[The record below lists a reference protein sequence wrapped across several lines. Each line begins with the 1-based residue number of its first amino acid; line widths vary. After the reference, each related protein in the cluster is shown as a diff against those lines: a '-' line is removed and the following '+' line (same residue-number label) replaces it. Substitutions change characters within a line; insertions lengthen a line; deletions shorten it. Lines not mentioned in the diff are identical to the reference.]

1 MIETEAI
8 RQSAPLLLKGRDF
21 RVRRS
26 NNGRFSYAG
35 IDHWWS
41 GMQTG
46 LLGKHQVENAALVLA
61 VSELLMRS
69 DENLLKDHIQYGL
82 EQTRWPG
89 RLEVVS
95 QHPIVILDGAHNLM
109 AARQLGRY
117 LQDTLAGRRVTMV
130 AGILDD
136 KPYEAILKD
145 LVAPCARLI
154 ITQAK
159 IDRSLPPETLEAAAR
174 PLVSEVEIITDV
186 GAAVRH
192 AINTSGPDDAICV
205 AGSLYVV
212 GEAKAE
218 LEKSADS
225 LYPI

>member
-1 MIETEAI
+1 
-8 RQSAPLLLKGRDF
+8 
-21 RVRRS
+21 
-26 NNGRFSYAG
+26 
-35 IDHWWS
+35 
-41 GMQTG
+41 
-46 LLGKHQVENAALVLA
+46 
-61 VSELLMRS
+61 
-69 DENLLKDHIQYGL
+69 
-82 EQTRWPG
+82 
-89 RLEVVS
+89 
-95 QHPIVILDGAHNLM
+95 
-109 AARQLGRY
+109 
-117 LQDTLAGRRVTMV
+117 MV

-186 GAAVRH
+186 GTAVRH